1 MSLVRNLRSPA
12 YNNHK
17 YQNNAVTTKSSLFT
31 VSSNDDD
38 EAHDDDNDAKS
49 FDDNEATK
57 LNIIRLFLVTNH
69 KPLAS
74 FAQNLTVPAKSLG

>member
-1 MSLVRNLRSPA
+1 MKP
-12 YNNHK
+12 
-17 YQNNAVTTKSSLFT
+17 SLFM
-31 VSSNDDD
+31 VSCNNDD
-38 EAHDDDNDAKS
+38 EAHDDYNDVES

-57 LNIIRLFLVTNH
+57 FHSIRLILVNIH

>member
-1 MSLVRNLRSPA
+1 M
-12 YNNHK
+12 
-17 YQNNAVTTKSSLFT
+17 
-31 VSSNDDD
+31 VSFNDDD
-38 EAHDDDNDAKS
+38 EGHDDNKDAESFNDN
-49 FDDNEATK
+49 NEATK

>member
-1 MSLVRNLRSPA
+1 MVSHNA
-12 YNNHK
+12 NN
-17 YQNNAVTTKSSLFT
+17 
-31 VSSNDDD
+31 D
-38 EAHDDDNDAKS
+38 AHDDENDAES

-57 LNIIRLFLVTNH
+57 LNIIRLLLVTIH

>member
-1 MSLVRNLRSPA
+1 M
-12 YNNHK
+12 
-17 YQNNAVTTKSSLFT
+17 KSSLFM
-31 VSSNDDD
+31 VSWNDDD
-38 EAHDDDNDAKS
+38 EAHDDDNDAES
-49 FDDNEATK
+49 FNDNNEATK

>member
-1 MSLVRNLRSPA
+1 M
-12 YNNHK
+12 
-17 YQNNAVTTKSSLFT
+17 KSSLFT
-31 VSSNDDD
+31 VSWNDEN
-38 EAHDDDNDAKS
+38 EAHDDDNDAES
-49 FDDNEATK
+49 FNDNNEATK